1 MTNKNVIITGAAK
14 GIGKA
19 CVEYFI
25 GQGDHVIALDRDS
38 EGLAN
43 LDASSGRLYTIT
55 CDVSKS
61 NLVEEAISKAI
72 QNVGEIDILVN
83 NAGIQRYSTV
93 TETTEEEWDMVMNI
107 NLKSAFL
114 CSKFAIPSMLR
125 KGKGVVINVSSA
137 QAFLSQERVA
147 PYTTAK
153 TAMLGLTRSIA
164 VDYAPNIRCIA
175 VCPGTV
181 DTPMLHDA
189 LNDMENPE
197 KVYQECIDMH
207 LVKRIC
213 QPTEVA
219 ALIGFLSGE
228 HAGSMTG
235 QAYRIDGG
243 LGVMIAGN

>member
-1 MTNKNVIITGAAK
+1 NLKDNRMTNKNVIITGAAK

-83 NAGIQRYSTV
+83 SAGIQRYSTV

-114 CSKFAIPSMLR
+114 CSKFASPSMLR
-125 KGKGVVINVSSA
+125 KGTGVVINVSSA
-137 QAFLSQERVA
+137 QAFLSQARVA
-147 PYTTAK
+147 PYTTA
-153 TAMLGLTRSIA
+153 
-164 VDYAPNIRCIA
+164 
-175 VCPGTV
+175 
-181 DTPMLHDA
+181 
-189 LNDMENPE
+189 
-197 KVYQECIDMH
+197 
-207 LVKRIC
+207 
-213 QPTEVA
+213 
-219 ALIGFLSGE
+219 
-228 HAGSMTG
+228 
-235 QAYRIDGG
+235 
-243 LGVMIAGN
+243 